1 MHFVWPQ
8 LLALLLVVPLLVV
21 LYLRLMKRRTAR
33 LAELAAK
40 GFTPNA
46 AALKLG
52 KRRHVPFAFFLLG
65 LTLLVGSLARPQ
77 TTVSVPKRE
86 GTIILA
92 FDVSNSMR
100 ADDLKP
106 TRMEAAKVAAR
117 AFIAKQPSNIKLG
130 VVALSDGSLITQ
142 QPTFDREPVLNA
154 VNRLT
159 AQGATS
165 LGRGLLTALG
175 AIAGKPIK
183 YNGSDDPNAATSDTT
198 TAGAPSETTSDTT
211 PPAEGT
217 PNIDA
222 EALGGDDG
230 IDIGYFGSAAIVL
243 LSDGE
248 NTATPDPLEVAKL
261 SSTAGVKIYAVGVGS
276 ETETVIDVGGFKV
289 ATALDEEMLQGI
301 AKFSDGAYF
310 RADSADT
317 LSKIYSSIKLE
328 WKSTPQRT
336 EVTALAAALSALA
349 LTIGSLLS
357 LLWFGRLV

>member
-1 MHFVWPQ
+1 MHFVWPH
-8 LLALLLVVPLLVV
+8 LLALLIIVPLLVM
-21 LYLRLMKRRTAR
+21 LYSRMMQQRASRV
-33 LAELAAK
+33 AELAAK
-40 GFTPNA
+40 GFSPNA

-52 KRRHVPFAFFLLG
+52 KRRHIPFAFFLLG
-65 LTLLVGSLARPQ
+65 LTMLIGSLARPQ
-77 TTVSVPKRE
+77 TTVSIPNRE
-86 GTIILA
+86 GTVILA

-117 AFIAKQPSNIKLG
+117 AFIARQPSNIKLG

-142 QPTFDREPVLNA
+142 QPTFDRESVLSA

-175 AIAGKPIK
+175 SIAGKPIK
-183 YNGSDDPNAATSDTT
+183 FTPSSEDPNAPTPDATTTDTT
-198 TAGAPSETTSDTT
+198 VADTGTA
-211 PPAEGT
+211 
-217 PNIDA
+217 NIDA
-222 EALGGDDG
+222 APEGSIDSV
-230 IDIGYFGSAAIVL
+230 DIGYFGSAAIVL

-261 SSTAGVKIYAVGVGS
+261 SSTAGVKIYTVGVGS
-276 ETETVIDVGGFKV
+276 GEETVIDIDGFKV

-301 AKFSDGAYF
+301 AKFSDGSYF
-310 RADSADT
+310 RADDAET

-336 EVTALAAALSALA
+336 EVTALAAGLSAIALA
-349 LTIGSLLS
+349 IGSLLS

>member
-8 LLALLLVVPLLVV
+8 LLALLIVVPILVVV
-21 LYLRLMKRRTAR
+21 YARLMKRRAAR

-40 GFTPNA
+40 GFSPNA

-52 KRRHVPFAFFLLG
+52 KRRHIPFAFFLLG
-65 LTLLVGSLARPQ
+65 LTMLVGSLARPQ
-77 TTVSVPKRE
+77 TTVSIPKRE

-175 AIAGKPIK
+175 SIAGKPIK
-183 YNGSDDPNAATSDTT
+183 FTPSSDDPNGAPPDTIAADTT
-198 TAGAPSETTSDTT
+198 EALSGTA
-211 PPAEGT
+211 
-217 PNIDA
+217 NIDA
-222 EALGGDDG
+222 APAGSIDSV
-230 IDIGYFGSAAIVL
+230 DIGYFSSAAIVL

-248 NTATPDPLEVAKL
+248 NTAAPDPLEVAKL

-276 ETETVIDVGGFKV
+276 GEETVIDVGGFKV
-289 ATALDEEMLQGI
+289 ATALDEDMLQGI
-301 AKFSDGAYF
+301 AKFSDGKYF
-310 RADSADT
+310 RADDADT

-328 WKSTPQRT
+328 WKSIPQRT
-336 EVTALAAALSALA
+336 EVTALVAALSAIA

>member
-1 MHFVWPQ
+1 MHFVWPTLLV
-8 LLALLLVVPLLVV
+8 LLAIVPV
-21 LYLRLMKRRTAR
+21 LMFFYARMMKGRARRV
-33 LAELAAK
+33 AELAAK
-40 GFTPNA
+40 GFSPNA

-52 KRRHVPFAFFLLG
+52 KRRHIPFAFFLVG
-65 LTLLVGSLARPQ
+65 LTMLLGSLARPQ
-77 TTVSVPKRE
+77 TTVSIPKRE

-100 ADDLKP
+100 AEDLKP
-106 TRMEAAKVAAR
+106 TRMDAAKVAAR

-130 VVALSDGSLITQ
+130 VVALSDGSLVTQ
-142 QPTFDREPVLNA
+142 QPTFDREAVLNA

-175 AIAGKPIK
+175 SIAGKPIK
-183 YNGSDDPNAATSDTT
+183 FTPSSDDPSNASPDSNPPDTAPPDTATA
-198 TAGAPSETTSDTT
+198 AGQPNVDAAPAGS
-211 PPAEGT
+211 
-217 PNIDA
+217 IDSV
-222 EALGGDDG
+222 
-230 IDIGYFGSAAIVL
+230 DIGYFGSAAIVL

-276 ETETVIDVGGFKV
+276 GEETVIDVGGFKV
-289 ATALDEEMLQGI
+289 ATVLDEEMLQGI

-310 RADSADT
+310 RADDADT

-328 WKSTPQRT
+328 WKSIPERT
-336 EVTALAAALSALA
+336 EITGLVAGLSAIV

>member
-1 MHFVWPQ
+1 MHFVWPK
-8 LLALLLVVPLLVV
+8 LLGLLLLVPLLV
-21 LYLRLMKRRTAR
+21 LIYLRLVRNRARRV
-33 LAELAAK
+33 AELAAQ
-40 GFTPNA
+40 GFLPNA
-46 AALKLG
+46 AALQLG
-52 KRRHVPFAFFLLG
+52 KRRHIPFAFFLVG

-142 QPTFDREPVLNA
+142 QPTFEREPVLSA

-165 LGRGLLTALG
+165 LGRGLLSALG
-175 AIAGKPIK
+175 SIAGKPIK
-183 YNGSDDPNAATSDTT
+183 FSPSSDDPNVAP
-198 TAGAPSETTSDTT
+198 AGVDPSTPETTS
-211 PPAEGT
+211 ASAGQG
-217 PNIDA
+217 NIDA
-222 EALGGDDG
+222 APAGSIDSV
-230 IDIGYFGSAAIVL
+230 DIGYFGSAAIVL

-248 NTATPDPLEVAKL
+248 NTANPDPLEVAKL

-276 ETETVIDVGGFKV
+276 SEGTVIDVGGFKV
-289 ATALDEEMLQGI
+289 ATALDEDMLKGI
-301 AKFSDGAYF
+301 AKFSDGAYY
-310 RADSADT
+310 RADDAET
-317 LSKIYSSIKLE
+317 LSNIYSSIKLE
-328 WKSTPQRT
+328 WKSISQRT
-336 EVTALAAALSALA
+336 EVTALAAALSAIA
-349 LTIGSLLS
+349 ITIGSLLS
-357 LLWFGRLV
+357 LFWFGRLV

>member
-8 LLALLLVVPLLVV
+8 LLALLMVVPALL
-21 LYLRLMKRRTAR
+21 LMYARLMKRRANR

-40 GFTPNA
+40 GFSPNA
-46 AALKLG
+46 AAMKLG
-52 KRRHVPFAFFLLG
+52 KRRHIPFTFFLFG
-65 LTLLVGSLARPQ
+65 LTMLIGSFARPQ
-77 TTVSVPKRE
+77 TTVSTPKRE

-106 TRMEAAKVAAR
+106 SRMEAAKVAAR

-175 AIAGKPIK
+175 SIAGKPIK
-183 YNGSDDPNAATSDTT
+183 FSPSSDDPSGVTPDTTASDTT
-198 TAGAPSETTSDTT
+198 QAT
-211 PPAEGT
+211 PGR

-222 EALGGDDG
+222 APPGSVDSV
-230 IDIGYFGSAAIVL
+230 DIGYFGSAAIVL

-276 ETETVIDVGGFKV
+276 GDETVIDVDGFKV

-301 AKFSDGAYF
+301 AKFSDGTYF
-310 RADSADT
+310 RADDADT

-336 EVTALAAALSALA
+336 EVTALAAALSAIA
-349 LTIGSLLS
+349 LTVGSLLS

>member
-1 MHFVWPQ
+1 MHFVWPF
-8 LLALLLVVPLLVV
+8 LLALLIAVPALVVV
-21 LYLRLMKRRTAR
+21 YSRLMKRRANR

-40 GFTPNA
+40 GFSPNA
-46 AALKLG
+46 AATKLG
-52 KRRHVPFAFFLLG
+52 KRRHIPFAFFLLG
-65 LTLLVGSLARPQ
+65 LTMLIGSLARPQ
-77 TTVSVPKRE
+77 TTVSIPKRE

-117 AFIAKQPSNIKLG
+117 ALIAKQPSNIKLG
-130 VVALSDGSLITQ
+130 VVALSDGSLVTQ
-142 QPTFDREPVLNA
+142 QPTFDREAVLSA

-165 LGRGLLTALG
+165 LGRGLLSALS
-175 AIAGKPIK
+175 AIAGKPVK
-183 YNGSDDPNAATSDTT
+183 FSPSSDDPSGATPETSASDTT
-198 TAGAPSETTSDTT
+198 AAP
-211 PPAEGT
+211 PGQA
-217 PNIDA
+217 NID
-222 EALGGDDG
+222 GGLPGSIDSV
-230 IDIGYFGSAAIVL
+230 DIGFFGSAAIVL

-276 ETETVIDVGGFKV
+276 EEETVIDVGGFKV

-310 RADSADT
+310 RADDAET

-328 WKSTPQRT
+328 WKSIPQRT
-336 EVTALAAALSALA
+336 EVTALAAALGAIA

>member
-1 MHFVWPQ
+1 MQFVWPK
-8 LLALLLVVPLLVV
+8 LLVLLLFVPIMV
-21 LYLRLMKRRTAR
+21 LIYLRLVRNRARRV
-33 LAELAAK
+33 AELAAQ
-40 GFTPNA
+40 GFLPNA

-52 KRRHVPFAFFLLG
+52 KRRHLPFAFFLVG

-142 QPTFDREPVLNA
+142 QPTFEREPVLNA

-165 LGRGLLTALG
+165 LGRGLLSALG
-175 AIAGKPIK
+175 SIAGKPIK
-183 YNGSDDPNAATSDTT
+183 FSPSSDDPNGAAGMDSGTLDI
-198 TAGAPSETTSDTT
+198 PETTSATAGQGNVDAA
-211 PPAEGT
+211 PEGS
-217 PNIDA
+217 IDSV
-222 EALGGDDG
+222 
-230 IDIGYFGSAAIVL
+230 DIGYFGSAAIVL

-276 ETETVIDVGGFKV
+276 GEGTVIDVGGFKV
-289 ATALDEEMLQGI
+289 ATALDEDMLKGI
-301 AKFSDGAYF
+301 AKFSDGSYY
-310 RADSADT
+310 RADDAET

-328 WKSTPQRT
+328 WKAIPQRT
-336 EVTALAAALSALA
+336 EVTALAAALSAIA

>member
-1 MHFVWPQ
+1 MHVVWPK
-8 LLALLLVVPLLVV
+8 LLALLIVVPLLVV
-21 LYLRLMKRRTAR
+21 VYSRVMKRRASR

-40 GFTPNA
+40 GFSPNA
-46 AALKLG
+46 AAMKLG
-52 KRRHVPFAFFLLG
+52 KRRHIPFAFFLLG
-65 LTLLVGSLARPQ
+65 LTLLLSSLARPQ
-77 TTVSVPKRE
+77 TTVSIPKRE
-86 GTIILA
+86 GTVILV

-117 AFIAKQPSNIKLG
+117 AFIAKQPKNIRLG

-175 AIAGKPIK
+175 SIAGKPIK
-183 YNGSDDPNAATSDTT
+183 FSPSSDDPNGPAQSPDTT
-198 TAGAPSETTSDTT
+198 APDTT
-211 PPAEGT
+211 LRNTSGA
-217 PNIDA
+217 NIDA
-222 EALGGDDG
+222 APPGSIDSV
-230 IDIGYFGSAAIVL
+230 DIGYFGSAAIVL

-261 SSTAGVKIYAVGVGS
+261 SSTAGVKIYAVGVG
-276 ETETVIDVGGFKV
+276 TGAETVIDVGGFKV
-289 ATALDEEMLQGI
+289 ATALDEDMMQGI

-310 RADSADT
+310 RADDADT

-328 WKSTPQRT
+328 WKSIPQRT
-336 EVTALAAALSALA
+336 EVTAIAAALGAIA
-349 LTIGSLLS
+349 LTVGSLLS

>member
-1 MHFVWPQ
+1 MHFLWPK
-8 LLALLLVVPLLVV
+8 LLALLIAVPLLGWV
-21 LYLRLMKRRTAR
+21 YLLLMKSRAHRVS
-33 LAELAAK
+33 ELAAK
-40 GFTPNA
+40 GFLPNA

-52 KRRHVPFAFFLLG
+52 QRRHIPFAFFLVG
-65 LTLLVGSLARPQ
+65 LTVLIGSLARPQ
-77 TTVSVPKRE
+77 MTVSIPKRE

-106 TRMEAAKVAAR
+106 TRMEAAKVTAR
-117 AFIAKQPSNIKLG
+117 AFIAKQPENIKLG
-130 VVALSDGSLITQ
+130 VVALSDGSLVTQ

-183 YNGSDDPNAATSDTT
+183 FSPSSDDPSGAAATTDPSTT
-198 TAGAPSETTSDTT
+198 ETMVASTGQANVDAAPAGS
-211 PPAEGT
+211 
-217 PNIDA
+217 IDSV
-222 EALGGDDG
+222 
-230 IDIGYFGSAAIVL
+230 DIGYFGSAAIVL

-248 NTATPDPLEVAKL
+248 NTAAPDPLEVAKL
-261 SSTAGVKIYAVGVGS
+261 SSTAGVKIYTVGVGS
-276 ETETVIDVGGFKV
+276 GEETVVDVEGFKV

-310 RADSADT
+310 RADDADT
-317 LSKIYSSIKLE
+317 LSKIYGSIKLE
-328 WKSTPQRT
+328 WKSIPQRT
-336 EVTALAAALSALA
+336 EVTALGAAFSAIALS
-349 LTIGSLLS
+349 IGSLLS